1 MRALRLRH
9 YLGFA
14 LLCAIWSTTWLAI
27 RVLVKYVP
35 PLHGAAVRFVLA
47 AAFLAIFVA
56 IRRVPL
62 RATAREWRAMLALSL
77 LMMAIP
83 YGLTFWAEKF
93 VASSMTAVIYSTLP
107 LFVALLTPF
116 FLHQHVPRR
125 AVFAMLIGL
134 GGIALL
140 FWEGLS
146 TAPRQL
152 LGGFAIL
159 VSVMFAAWGAVLA
172 KREAL
177 HIDPAFSTG
186 VQLFV
191 GSLFLFGASAALERG
206 QPSDWNRAALVALFF
221 LALFG
226 SAVAFATYYW
236 LLKSM
241 PAYQLS
247 ATNFVTPVLAIVEG
261 AAFLQEPIPATMIVA
276 VLVVL
281 GAVAVVLRAEA
292 HGPEMITLR
301 EAGD

>member
-9 YLGFA
+9 YFGFV
-14 LLCAIWSTTWLAI
+14 LLCAIWSTTWIAI
-27 RVLVKYVP
+27 RILVRYVP
-35 PLHGAAVRFVLA
+35 PLRGAAWRFLLA
-47 AAFLAIFVA
+47 AAALVVVLLL
-56 IRRVPL
+56 RRVPL
-62 RATAREWRAMLALSL
+62 RATAREWRAMLLLSL

-83 YGLTFWAEKF
+83 YGLTFWAEQF

-152 LGGFAIL
+152 LGGFAVL
-159 VSVMFAAWGAVLA
+159 VGVMFAAWGAVLA
-172 KREAL
+172 KRDAQ
-177 HIDPAFSTG
+177 HVDPVLSTG

-191 GSLFLFGASAALERG
+191 GSLFLFGASGVLERG
-206 QPSDWNRAALVALFF
+206 QPADWNRAAIIAILF
-221 LALFG
+221 LALLG

-236 LLKSM
+236 LLKTM

-247 ATNFVTPVLAIVEG
+247 ATNFITPVLAMAIG
-261 AAFLQEPIPATMIVA
+261 AAFGQEKIPLAMIAA
-276 VLVVL
+276 VVLVL

-292 HGPEMITLR
+292 HGPEMISLR